1 MDGFKNSTKT
11 QYSQGG
17 SCYAKGGAVKGAA
30 KVAKVMNEFKSGS
43 LHSGSKGGP
52 KVTNPK
58 QAIAISL
65 SEGKKAGMATGGA
78 TKSYSAKNAAA
89 GKDIGKPGKQFG
101 KIAASASTEYGS
113 KAAGERVAGAIL
125 NKMRNKAHGGV
136 MKKAMGGPVDDGT
149 VDESSE
155 ENVRGI
161 PQRDTFRKRHGL
173 EVSKTTVREV
183 PAEPQTELSR
193 RLSGPPERAA
203 PRGKP
208 AYRDIPLIGGALGE
222 ARDLAKKYLGLKKG
236 GLAAMPGKKC

>member
-11 QYSQGG
+11 QYSMGG
-17 SCYAKGGAVKGAA
+17 SCYAKGGSVKGAA
-30 KVAKVMNEFKSGS
+30 KVAKVMGEFKSGD

-65 SEGKKAGMATGGA
+65 SESKKAGMATGGA

-136 MKKAMGGPVDDGT
+136 MKKAMGGLMDDRT
-149 VDESSE
+149 VNESGE
-155 ENVRGI
+155 DAVMPTRAELAADKARRAAAA
-161 PQRDTFRKRHGL
+161 RDRQQNGSL
-173 EVSKTTVREV
+173 EVQREQLKAMARGPAPKAKAKPTYTDVPMIDNAINSVR
-183 PAEPQTELSR
+183 SR
-193 RLSGPPERAA
+193 
-203 PRGKP
+203 
-208 AYRDIPLIGGALGE
+208 
-222 ARDLAKKYLGLKKG
+222 LGLKKG
-236 GLAAMPGKKC
+236 GLAAMPRGKKC

>member
-1 MDGFKNSTKT
+1 MDGFKDSTKT

-30 KVAKVMNEFKSGS
+30 KVSKVMGEFKSGS
-43 LHSGSKGGP
+43 LHSGSKKGP

-65 SEGKKAGMATGGA
+65 SEARKAPMKKAGGG
-78 TKSYSAKNAAA
+78 YVN
-89 GKDIGKPGKQFG
+89 
-101 KIAASASTEYGS
+101 
-113 KAAGERVAGAIL
+113 
-125 NKMRNKAHGGV
+125 
-136 MKKAMGGPVDDGT
+136 DGT

-161 PQRDTFRKRHGL
+161 PQRDNFRKRKGL
-173 EVSKTTVREV
+173 EVSKTTVRTI

-193 RLSGPPERAA
+193 RLSGPPEPARRDPTPSRAK
-203 PRGKP
+203 RGFDADP
-208 AYRDIPLIGGALGE
+208 LIPSYRDIPVIGGALGE